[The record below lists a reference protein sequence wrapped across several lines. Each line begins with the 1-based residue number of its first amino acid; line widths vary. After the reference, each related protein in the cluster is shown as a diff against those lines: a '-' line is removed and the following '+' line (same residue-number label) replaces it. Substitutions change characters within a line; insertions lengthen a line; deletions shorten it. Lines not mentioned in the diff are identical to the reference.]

1 MEGRRR
7 RSVRLPAHDYTSP
20 GAYFLTICTAH
31 RVCLFGSVRNQD
43 VVLSKLGVLA
53 DVLWRQAPSHVEG
66 IDLDAFV
73 VMPNHLHAIVVI
85 PGDGRGTAHLPWRAV
100 PGCRAPTEARPETFS
115 HPRKG
120 SLATLVR
127 SYKSAVTKEAGRILG
142 IREVWQRGY
151 YEHVVRGR
159 IQLLRVRDYIE
170 NNPTRWSTDDYFR
183 PGGLP

>member
-1 MEGRRR
+1 MEERRR
-7 RSVRLPAHDYTSP
+7 RSVRLPTHDYTSP

-31 RVCLFGSVRNQD
+31 RLCLFGSVRNQG

-53 DVLWRQAPSHVEG
+53 EVLWRQAPSHAEG

-85 PGDGRGTAHLPWRAV
+85 PGDGRGTA
-100 PGCRAPTEARPETFS
+100 CRGPTEARPETFS

-127 SYKSAVTKEAGRILG
+127 SYKPAVTREAGRILG
-142 IREVWQRGY
+142 IREVWQRGF

-159 IQLLRVRDYIE
+159 MQLLRVRDYIE
-170 NNPTRWSTDDYFR
+170 NNPIRWATDDYFR

>member
-53 DVLWRQAPSHVEG
+53 GVLWRQAPSHVEG

-85 PGDGRGTAHLPWRAV
+85 PGDGRGTA
-100 PGCRAPTEARPETFS
+100 CRAPTEARPETFS

-142 IREVWQRGY
+142 IREVWQRGF

-170 NNPTRWSTDDYFR
+170 NNPISWATDDYFR